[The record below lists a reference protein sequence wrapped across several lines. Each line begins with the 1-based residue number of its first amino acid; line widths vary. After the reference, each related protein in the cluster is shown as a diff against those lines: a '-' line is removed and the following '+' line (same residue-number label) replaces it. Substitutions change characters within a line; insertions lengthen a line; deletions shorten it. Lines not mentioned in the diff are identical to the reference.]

1 MDARRHVR
9 TGALAAIVTIF
20 LALVG
25 LIGGFT
31 DVFLIG
37 DEVTFAGLMLILPA
51 FAAGFVAAA
60 PRVEGGERRAMT
72 LGEAAVAA
80 AVAGA
85 VAGLVFALAFL
96 LTDLIGAA
104 RIRAV
109 FLNISP
115 ALMDFVS
122 FGQSI
127 GVGAAIVVAMS
138 AAAGVLGGLLRVAP
152 PVIRRSV
159 TAAVTVT
166 ILFGFLQRVIPIA
179 LDQLSLERDWLYSPT
194 FDGLT
199 WLGAAVVAAVSAGVS
214 LLNARFGSR
223 VRGSISTGMAARG
236 GPSISPVR
244 LLALA
249 LAAALLIAAP
259 LLLGSVISEV
269 LGTVMVFALLGIGLN
284 IVVGYAGLLDL
295 GYVFFFA
302 LGAYSLA
309 LLTGAT
315 LNAYGI
321 PPEPAISG
329 SLNFYVAIPLVM
341 VIAAAAGVL
350 VGAPVLRLR
359 GDYLALV
366 TLGLGEMVTVLVGSP
381 WLVPLVGGPSGM
393 RGITDA
399 AIGGLHFRDP
409 QRFYYLA
416 LAFVGLAAFV
426 SWRLASSRIGRAWTA
441 MREDEQ
447 TADAMGISTTRFKLL
462 AFAIGGAIGS
472 LGGALFAVK
481 IGSLTPASFQVIVSI
496 QVLGLVILGGM
507 GSIPGVLVGALVLVG
522 LPGLLREFEEYRFLA
537 YGAAVVAVMVLRPQG
552 LVPNVRRSRELQEEE
567 RAQDEW
573 AKAVEEGETPD
584 EASPA
589 TGVTT

>member
-1 MDARRHVR
+1 MAASRLVR
-9 TGALAAIVTIF
+9 MGAAAGVVTIF

-25 LIGGFT
+25 LIGNFT
-31 DVFLIG
+31 DVYLIG
-37 DEVTFAGLMLILPA
+37 DQITFAGLMLILPA
-51 FAAGFVAAA
+51 FIAGLVAAA
-60 PRVEGGERRAMT
+60 PRVEGGERHEMRLSEAM
-72 LGEAAVAA
+72 AAA

-85 VAGLVFALAFL
+85 AAGVTFGLAVL
-96 LTDLIGAA
+96 LADWIGVE

-109 FLNISP
+109 FLNVTP
-115 ALMDFVS
+115 QLMEFVTFS
-122 FGQSI
+122 QAT
-127 GVGAAIVVAMS
+127 GVGAVLIVVIS
-138 AAAGVLGGLLRVAP
+138 AAAGVFGGALRAAP
-152 PVIRRSV
+152 PPVRRPV
-159 TAAVTVT
+159 TAALVVV
-166 ILFGFLQRVIPIA
+166 LGFGFLQRVIPIA
-179 LDQLSLERDWLYSPT
+179 LDQLKLERDWLYSPE

-199 WLGAAVVAAVSAGVS
+199 WLGAVVVGAVAAGVS
-214 LLNARFGSR
+214 VLSSRFGDR
-223 VRGSISTGMAARG
+223 LRGSLARVG
-236 GPSISPVR
+236 GGSGPTINPAR
-244 LLALA
+244 LVAGLVALV
-249 LAAALLIAAP
+249 LLLVAP

-269 LGTVMVFALLGIGLN
+269 LGSVMVFALLGIGLN

-329 SLNFYVAIPLVM
+329 DLNFYLAIPIVM
-341 VIAAAAGVL
+341 LIAATAGLL

-399 AIGGLHFRDP
+399 AIGGLAFREP

-426 SWRLASSRIGRAWTA
+426 SWRLSTSRIGRAWTA

-481 IGSLTPASFQVIVSI
+481 IGSLTPASFQVLVSI

-507 GSIPGVLVGALVLVG
+507 GSIPGVIVGALVLVG

-552 LVPNVRRSRELQEEE
+552 LVPNVRRSRELQDEE

-573 AKAVEEGETPD
+573 AKAAEEGEAPPEVAT
-584 EASPA
+584 A
-589 TGVTT
+589 TGATT

>member
-1 MDARRHVR
+1 MAVSRWIRM
-9 TGALAAIVTIF
+9 GAAAGVVTIF

-31 DVFLIG
+31 DVYLIG
-37 DEVTFAGLMLILPA
+37 DQIVFAGLMLVLPA
-51 FAAGFVAAA
+51 FVAGLVAAA
-60 PRVEGGERRAMT
+60 PRIEGGERHEMR
-72 LGEAAVAA
+72 LSEAVIAA

-85 VAGLVFALAFL
+85 AAGVAFALAVVL
-96 LTDLIGAA
+96 ADWIGAE
-104 RIRAV
+104 RVRAV
-109 FLNISP
+109 FLNVSP
-115 ALMDFVS
+115 QLMGFVT
-122 FGQSI
+122 FGQAMGPGAVLIVAISTLAGTI
-127 GVGAAIVVAMS
+127 G
-138 AAAGVLGGLLRVAP
+138 GVLRVAP
-152 PVIRRSV
+152 PPVRRPV
-159 TAAVTVT
+159 TAAVLVT
-166 ILFGFLQRVIPIA
+166 LVFGFLQRVIPIA
-179 LDQLSLERDWLYSPT
+179 LDQLDLERDWLYSRE

-199 WLGAAVVAAVSAGVS
+199 WIGAIVVGAVTAGISV
-214 LLNARFGSR
+214 LNARFGDR
-223 VRGSISTGMAARG
+223 LRGSFARVG
-236 GPSISPVR
+236 GPGGPALSPVR
-244 LLALA
+244 LVAGLAALA
-249 LAAALLIAAP
+249 LLLVAP
-259 LLLGSVISEV
+259 LLLGSVISDV

-329 SLNFYVAIPLVM
+329 SLNFYLAIPIVM

-366 TLGLGEMVTVLVGSP
+366 TLGLGEMVTVLVASP
-381 WLVPLVGGPSGM
+381 WFVPLVGGPSGM
-393 RGITDA
+393 RDITDA
-399 AIGGLHFRDP
+399 AIGGVAFRDP

-416 LAFVGLAAFV
+416 LAFVGLAAFI
-426 SWRLASSRIGRAWTA
+426 SWRLATSRIGRAWTA

-481 IGSLTPASFQVIVSI
+481 IGSLTPASFQVLVSI

-507 GSIPGVLVGALVLVG
+507 GSIPGVIVGALVLVG

-552 LVPNVRRSRELQEEE
+552 LVPNVRRSRELQAEE

-573 AKAVEEGETPD
+573 AKAVEEGETPP
-584 EASPA
+584 EVARTTGAA
-589 TGVTT
+589 T

>member
-1 MDARRHVR
+1 MRRHVR
-9 TGALAAIVTIF
+9 TGALAGIVTIF

-31 DVFLIG
+31 DVFMIG
-37 DEVTFAGLMLILPA
+37 DEVSFAGLMLFLPA
-51 FAAGFVAAA
+51 FAAGVVAAA
-60 PRVEGGERRAMT
+60 PRVEGGERREKS

-80 AVAGA
+80 AIAAASAGA
-85 VAGLVFALAFL
+85 VFGLAVLLA
-96 LTDLIGAA
+96 DLIGVE
-104 RIRAV
+104 RIRPI
-109 FLNISP
+109 FLNVTQV
-115 ALMDFVS
+115 LMDFVT
-122 FGQSI
+122 FGRSTP
-127 GVGAAIVVAMS
+127 VGAAIIVVIS
-138 AAAGVLGGLLRVAP
+138 AAVGVLGGLLRVTP
-152 PVIRRSV
+152 PTARRAI
-159 TAAVTVT
+159 TAALTVT
-166 ILFGFLQRVIPIA
+166 IMFGFLQRVIPIA
-179 LDQLSLERDWLYSPT
+179 LDQLSLERDWLYHPIY
-194 FDGLT
+194 DGLT
-199 WLGAAVVAAVSAGVS
+199 WLGAVVVAAVSAGVS
-214 LLNARFGSR
+214 LLNARYGRR
-223 VRGSISTGMAARG
+223 VRGSFSRTGGRSGLAM
-236 GPSISPVR
+236 SPVR
-244 LLALA
+244 LIAGVVALA
-249 LAAALLIAAP
+249 LLLVAP
-259 LLLGSVISEV
+259 YLLGSVISEV

-329 SLNFYVAIPLVM
+329 SLNFYVAIPIVM
-341 VIAAAAGVL
+341 VIAAAAGLL

-366 TLGLGEMVTVLVGSP
+366 TLGLGEIVTVLLASP

-399 AIGGLHFRDP
+399 AIGGFAFRDP
-409 QRFYYLA
+409 QSFYYLA
-416 LAFVGLAAFV
+416 LAFVALAAFV

-496 QVLGLVILGGM
+496 QVLGLVILGGI

-537 YGAAVVAVMVLRPQG
+537 YGAAIVAVMILRPEG
-552 LVPNVRRSRELQEEE
+552 LVPNVRRSRELKDEES
-567 RAQDEW
+567 AQDEW
-573 AKAVEEGETPD
+573 AKTVEEAG
-584 EASPA
+584 ASSDAAPA
-589 TGVTT
+589 TGATT

>member
-1 MDARRHVR
+1 MAASRWVR
-9 TGALAAIVTIF
+9 MGAAAGVVTIF

-31 DVFLIG
+31 DVYLIG
-37 DEVTFAGLMLILPA
+37 DQITFAGLMLVLPA
-51 FAAGFVAAA
+51 FAAGLVAAA
-60 PRVEGGERRAMT
+60 PRVEAGERREMGLSEAIAAAALAGAAAGAT
-72 LGEAAVAA
+72 LGVAVI
-80 AVAGA
+80 
-85 VAGLVFALAFL
+85 LANI
-96 LTDLIGAA
+96 IGEE
-104 RIRAV
+104 RVRAV
-109 FLNISP
+109 FLNVSP
-115 ALMDFVS
+115 QLMEFVT
-122 FGQSI
+122 FGQTTV
-127 GVGAAIVVAMS
+127 VGAVIIVAISTVV
-138 AAAGVLGGLLRVAP
+138 GILGGALRVAP
-152 PVIRRSV
+152 ASVRRPV
-159 TAAVTVT
+159 TAAVMTT
-166 ILFGFLQRVIPIA
+166 LLFGFLQRVIPIA
-179 LDQLSLERDWLYSPT
+179 LDQLKLQRDWLYSVS

-199 WLGAAVVAAVSAGVS
+199 WIGAIVVGAVAAGISVLSG
-214 LLNARFGSR
+214 RFGSQLRGR
-223 VRGSISTGMAARG
+223 VAGLRGPTGPAV
-236 GPSISPVR
+236 SPGI
-244 LLALA
+244 LLAGL
-249 LAAALLIAAP
+249 LTLALLIAAP

-321 PPEPAISG
+321 PPDPAISG
-329 SLNFYVAIPLVM
+329 HLNFYVAIPIVM
-341 VIAAAAGVL
+341 LIAAGAGVL

-399 AIGGLHFRDP
+399 AIGGLAFRDP

-416 LAFVGLAAFV
+416 LAFVGLAAFI

-447 TADAMGISTTRFKLL
+447 TADAMGISTTKFKLL

-507 GSIPGVLVGALVLVG
+507 GSIPGVIVGALVLVG

-552 LVPNVRRSRELQEEE
+552 LVPNVRRSRELQDEE

-573 AKAVEEGETPD
+573 AKAVEEGETPPEIATAT
-584 EASPA
+584 EA
-589 TGVTT
+589 TT

>member
-1 MDARRHVR
+1 MRRHVR
-9 TGALAAIVTIF
+9 TGALAGIVTIF

-31 DVFLIG
+31 DVFMIG
-37 DEVTFAGLMLILPA
+37 DEISFAGLMLILPA
-51 FAAGFVAAA
+51 FAAGVVAAA
-60 PRVEGGERRAMT
+60 PRVEGGERREMS

-80 AVAGA
+80 AIAAASAGA
-85 VAGLVFALAFL
+85 VFGLAVVLA
-96 LTDLIGAA
+96 DLIGVE
-104 RIRAV
+104 RIRPI
-109 FLNISP
+109 FLNVTQV
-115 ALMDFVS
+115 LMDFVT
-122 FGQSI
+122 FGRSTP
-127 GVGAAIVVAMS
+127 VGAAIIVVIS
-138 AAAGVLGGLLRVAP
+138 TVAGVLGGLLRVTP
-152 PVIRRSV
+152 PTARRAI
-159 TAAVTVT
+159 TAALTVT

-179 LDQLSLERDWLYSPT
+179 LDQLSLERDWLYHPIY
-194 FDGLT
+194 DGLT
-199 WLGAAVVAAVSAGVS
+199 WLGAVVVAAVSAGLS
-214 LLNARFGSR
+214 LLNSRYGRR
-223 VRGSISTGMAARG
+223 VRGSFAGTGGRSGLAM
-236 GPSISPVR
+236 SPVR
-244 LLALA
+244 LIASVVAL
-249 LAAALLIAAP
+249 ALLIAAP

-329 SLNFYVAIPLVM
+329 SLNFYVAIPIVM
-341 VIAAAAGVL
+341 VIAAAAGLL

-366 TLGLGEMVTVLVGSP
+366 TLGLGEIVTVLLASP

-399 AIGGLHFRDP
+399 AIGGFAFRDP
-409 QRFYYLA
+409 QSFYYLA
-416 LAFVGLAAFV
+416 LAFVALAAFV

-496 QVLGLVILGGM
+496 QVLGLVILGGI

-537 YGAAVVAVMVLRPQG
+537 YGAAIVAVMILRPEG
-552 LVPNVRRSRELQEEE
+552 LIPNVRRSRELKDEES
-567 RAQDEW
+567 AQDEW
-573 AKAVEEGETPD
+573 AKTVEEAG
-584 EASPA
+584 ASSDAAPA
-589 TGVTT
+589 TGATT

>member
-1 MDARRHVR
+1 MVTSRWVR
-9 TGALAAIVTIF
+9 MGAAAGVVTIF

-31 DVFLIG
+31 DVYLIG
-37 DEVTFAGLMLILPA
+37 DQITFAGLMLVLPA
-51 FAAGFVAAA
+51 FAAGLVAAA
-60 PRVEGGERRAMT
+60 PRVKGGERVEMRPS
-72 LGEAAVAA
+72 EAIVAA
-80 AVAGA
+80 AVAGVAAGTAFGVA
-85 VAGLVFALAFL
+85 VI
-96 LTDLIGAA
+96 LTDLIGVE

-109 FLNISP
+109 FLNVSP
-115 ALMDFVS
+115 QLMEFVT
-122 FGQSI
+122 FGQATV
-127 GVGAAIVVAMS
+127 VGAVIIVAMS
-138 AAAGVLGGLLRVAP
+138 TVAGVLGGALRVAP
-152 PVIRRSV
+152 PSLRRPV
-159 TAAVTVT
+159 TAAVMTT
-166 ILFGFLQRVIPIA
+166 LLFGFLQRVIPIA
-179 LDQLSLERDWLYSPT
+179 LDQLKLERDWLYSPE

-199 WLGAAVVAAVSAGVS
+199 WIGAVVVAAVAAGFSILNGRFGDRLRGGLARAGGRSGPAISPIRLVAGVVALG
-214 LLNARFGSR
+214 LLL
-223 VRGSISTGMAARG
+223 V
-236 GPSISPVR
+236 
-244 LLALA
+244 
-249 LAAALLIAAP
+249 AP

-321 PPEPAISG
+321 PPEPVISG
-329 SLNFYVAIPLVM
+329 HLNFYLAIPIVM
-341 VIAAAAGVL
+341 VIAAAAGLL

-399 AIGGLHFRDP
+399 AIGGLAFRDP

-426 SWRLASSRIGRAWTA
+426 SWRLATSRIGRAWTA

-481 IGSLTPASFQVIVSI
+481 IGSLTPASFKVLVSI

-552 LVPNVRRSRELQEEE
+552 LIPNVRRSRELQDEE

-573 AKAVEEGETPD
+573 AKAAEEGETPP
-584 EASPA
+584 ENATA
-589 TGVTT
+589 TGATT

>member
-1 MDARRHVR
+1 MAASRWVR
-9 TGALAAIVTIF
+9 MGAAAGVVTIF

-31 DVFLIG
+31 DVYLIG
-37 DEVTFAGLMLILPA
+37 DQITFAGLMLILPA
-51 FAAGFVAAA
+51 FAAGMMAAG
-60 PRVEGGERRAMT
+60 PRVEGGERHEMR
-72 LGEAAVAA
+72 LSEATAAA

-85 VAGLVFALAFL
+85 AAGATFGLAVIL
-96 LTDLIGAA
+96 ANVIGED
-104 RIRAV
+104 RIRTV

-115 ALMDFVS
+115 QLTEFVT
-122 FGQSI
+122 FGQTTL
-127 GVGAAIVVAMS
+127 VGAAIIVAIS
-138 AAAGVLGGLLRVAP
+138 TAVGVLGGALRVAP
-152 PVIRRSV
+152 PPVRRPV
-159 TAAVTVT
+159 TAAVLTT
-166 ILFGFLQRVIPIA
+166 LLFGFLQRVIPIA
-179 LDQLSLERDWLYSPT
+179 LDQLKLERDWLYSVT

-199 WLGAAVVAAVSAGVS
+199 WIGAIVVATVAAGVS
-214 LLNARFGSR
+214 VLNGRFGARLRGR
-223 VRGSISTGMAARG
+223 VAGIRPRTGSTV
-236 GPSISPVR
+236 GPGV
-244 LLALA
+244 LVAGVFALG
-249 LAAALLIAAP
+249 LLIAAP

-321 PPEPAISG
+321 PPDPAISG
-329 SLNFYVAIPLVM
+329 HLNFYVAIPIVM
-341 VIAAAAGVL
+341 VIAAAAGLL

-399 AIGGLHFRDP
+399 AIGGLAFRDP

-416 LAFVGLAAFV
+416 LAFVGLAAFI
-426 SWRLASSRIGRAWTA
+426 SWRLATSRIGRAWTA
-441 MREDEQ
+441 MRENEQ

-462 AFAIGGAIGS
+462 AFSIGGAIGS

-481 IGSLTPASFQVIVSI
+481 IGSLTPASFQVLVSI

-552 LVPNVRRSRELQEEE
+552 LVPNVRRSRELQDEE

-573 AKAVEEGETPD
+573 AKAAEEGEAPP
-584 EASPA
+584 EIAPA
-589 TGVTT
+589 TGAAT

>member
-1 MDARRHVR
+1 MAARRWAR
-9 TGALAAIVTIF
+9 TGALGGIVTVF

-31 DVFLIG
+31 DVYLIG
-37 DEVTFAGLMLILPA
+37 DEVTFAGLMLFLPA
-51 FAAGFVAAA
+51 FMAGVVASAPRIEAGERHEMRPSEAVTAAAIAGAAAGA
-60 PRVEGGERRAMT
+60 
-72 LGEAAVAA
+72 
-80 AVAGA
+80 
-85 VAGLVFALAFL
+85 VFALAVVAA
-96 LTDLIGAA
+96 DVIGDE

-109 FLNISP
+109 FLNVSP
-115 ALMDFVS
+115 QLMEFVT
-122 FGQSI
+122 FQQAM
-127 GVGAAIVVAMS
+127 GVGALIIVVIS
-138 AAAGVLGGLLRVAP
+138 AVTGILGGALRVAP
-152 PVIRRSV
+152 ASVRRPV
-159 TAAVTVT
+159 TAAVTAT
-166 ILFGFLQRVIPIA
+166 LLFGFLQRVIPIA
-179 LDQLSLERDWLYSPT
+179 LDQLDLERDWLYSLT

-199 WLGAAVVAAVSAGVS
+199 WIGALVVAAVAAGISILNRRFGARLRGRVSGMRGRDGPAISPGLLLAGV
-214 LLNARFGSR
+214 
-223 VRGSISTGMAARG
+223 VAAG
-236 GPSISPVR
+236 
-244 LLALA
+244 
-249 LAAALLIAAP
+249 LLIAAP

-315 LNAYGI
+315 LNAFGI
-321 PPEPAISG
+321 PPEPVISG
-329 SLNFYVAIPLVM
+329 NLNFYVAIPIVM
-341 VIAAAAGVL
+341 VIAAVAGFL

-399 AIGGLHFRDP
+399 AIGGFAFRDP

-416 LAFVGLAAFV
+416 LAFVGLAAYV

-552 LVPNVRRSRELQEEE
+552 LVPNVRRSRELKDEES
-567 RAQDEW
+567 AQDEW
-573 AKAVEEGETPD
+573 AKAAEEGE
-584 EASPA
+584 ASPDIAIA
-589 TGVTT
+589 TGSGT

>member
-1 MDARRHVR
+1 MTAGRWVR
-9 TGALAAIVTIF
+9 AGVAAGVVTIF

-31 DVFLIG
+31 DVNLIG
-37 DEVTFAGLMLILPA
+37 DEITFAGLMLVLPA
-51 FAAGFVAAA
+51 FVAGLVAAA
-60 PRVEGGERRAMT
+60 PRVEAGERHEMP
-72 LGEAAVAA
+72 LSEAIVAA

-85 VAGLVFALAFL
+85 AAGAVFGVAVILANV
-96 LTDLIGAA
+96 IGEE

-109 FLNISP
+109 FLNVSP
-115 ALMDFVS
+115 QLIEFVT
-122 FGQSI
+122 FGQTTV
-127 GVGAAIVVAMS
+127 VGALIIVAIS
-138 AAAGVLGGLLRVAP
+138 AVAGVLGGALRVAP
-152 PVIRRSV
+152 TTIRRPV
-159 TAAVTVT
+159 TAAVMTT
-166 ILFGFLQRVIPIA
+166 LLFGFLQRVIPIA
-179 LDQLSLERDWLYSPT
+179 LDQLKLQRDWLYSVS

-199 WLGAAVVAAVSAGVS
+199 WVGAIVVAAVAAGVS
-214 LLNARFGSR
+214 VLNGRFGSQ
-223 VRGSISTGMAARG
+223 VRGRVAGLRG
-236 GPSISPVR
+236 RSGPAISPGV
-244 LLALA
+244 LLAAALA
-249 LAAALLIAAP
+249 LALLIAAP

-302 LGAYSLA
+302 LGAYALA

-321 PPEPAISG
+321 PPDPAISG
-329 SLNFYVAIPLVM
+329 HLNFYVAIPIVM
-341 VIAAAAGVL
+341 LIAAAAGVL

-399 AIGGLHFRDP
+399 AIGGLAFRDP

-416 LAFVGLAAFV
+416 LAFVGIAAFI
-426 SWRLASSRIGRAWTA
+426 SWRLATSRIGRAWTA

-472 LGGALFAVK
+472 LGGALVAVK

-552 LVPNVRRSRELQEEE
+552 LVPNVRRSRELQDEE

-573 AKAVEEGETPD
+573 AKAVEEGETPP
-584 EASPA
+584 EIAPA
-589 TGVTT
+589 TGATT

>member
-1 MDARRHVR
+1 MAARRWAAM
-9 TGALAAIVTIF
+9 GAIAGIVTIF

-25 LIGGFT
+25 LIGNFT
-31 DVFLIG
+31 DVYMIG
-37 DEVTFAGLMLILPA
+37 DEVTFAGLMLILPP
-51 FAAGFVAAA
+51 FVAGLVAAA
-60 PRVEGGERRAMT
+60 PRLEGGERHDMSIA
-72 LGEAAVAA
+72 EAARA
-80 AVAGA
+80 AV
-85 VAGLVFALAFL
+85 VAGTAAGVTFALAVVL
-96 LTDLIGAA
+96 AEWIGVE
-104 RIRAV
+104 RIRSV
-109 FLNISP
+109 FLNVTP
-115 ALMDFVS
+115 QLMEFVT
-122 FGQSI
+122 FGRSI
-127 GVGAAIVVAMS
+127 VVGAVLLVVFS
-138 AAAGVLGGLLRVAP
+138 TTGGLLGGLLRVAP
-152 PVIRRSV
+152 KSIRRPV
-159 TAAVTVT
+159 TAAVLATL
-166 ILFGFLQRVIPIA
+166 LFGFLQRVIPIA
-179 LDQLSLERDWLYSPT
+179 LDQLSLERDWLYSPQ

-199 WLGAAVVAAVSAGVS
+199 WLGAAVVACAAAAISI
-214 LLNARFGSR
+214 LRARFGAQL
-223 VRGSISTGMAARG
+223 RGRFDRARG
-236 GPSISPVR
+236 RDGTAISP
-244 LLALA
+244 
-249 LAAALLIAAP
+249 ALLLIGVVAVGLLLAAP

-269 LGTVMVFALLGIGLN
+269 LGTVLVFALLGLGLN

-302 LGAYSLA
+302 LGAYSVA

-315 LNAYGI
+315 LNAFGI

-329 SLNFYVAIPLVM
+329 SLNFYVAIPIVM
-341 VIAAAAGVL
+341 VIAALAGLL

-366 TLGLGEMVTVLVGSP
+366 TLGLGEIVTVLLGSP

-399 AIGGLHFRDP
+399 AIGGFGFRDP
-409 QRFYYLA
+409 QHFYYLA

-447 TADAMGISTTRFKLL
+447 TADAMGISTTSFKLL

-496 QVLGLVILGGM
+496 QVLGLVILGGI

-537 YGAAVVAVMVLRPQG
+537 YGAAVVAVMILRPEG
-552 LVPNVRRSRELQEEE
+552 LVPNVRRSRELKDEES
-567 RAQDEW
+567 AQDEW
-573 AKAVEEGETPD
+573 AKAAEAGDTPP
-584 EASPA
+584 EITTA
-589 TGVTT
+589 TGATT

>member
-1 MDARRHVR
+1 VIPARRWAR
-9 TGALAAIVTIF
+9 AGAFAGIVTIF

-25 LIGGFT
+25 LLGGFT
-31 DVFLIG
+31 DVYLIG
-37 DEVTFAGLMLILPA
+37 EQITFARLMLILPP
-51 FAAGFVAAA
+51 FIAGLLAAA
-60 PRVEGGERRAMT
+60 PRIEGGERHEMR
-72 LGEAAVAA
+72 LSEATT
-80 AVAGA
+80 AGA
-85 VAGLVFALAFL
+85 VAGGTAGIAFGLALVLAVW
-96 LTDLIGAA
+96 IGPD
-104 RIRAV
+104 RIRSV
-109 FLNISP
+109 FLNVSPQLMEFVTFGRATGIGAVIIVAIS
-115 ALMDFVS
+115 AV
-122 FGQSI
+122 
-127 GVGAAIVVAMS
+127 
-138 AAAGVLGGLLRVAP
+138 AGVLGGILRVLPAT
-152 PVIRRSV
+152 VRRPV
-159 TAAVTVT
+159 TAVVTVT
-166 ILFGFLQRVIPIA
+166 LLFGFLQRVIPIA
-179 LDQLSLERDWLYSPT
+179 LDQLDLERDWLYSPS

-199 WLGAAVVAAVSAGVS
+199 WIGAVAVAVVAAGLSV
-214 LLNARFGSR
+214 LRARFGAGLR
-223 VRGSISTGMAARG
+223 VRLAGARG
-236 GPSISPVR
+236 RSGPAVSPIT
-244 LLALA
+244 LLLG
-249 LAAALLIAAP
+249 AAALAVLIVAP

-315 LNAYGI
+315 LNAFGI
-321 PPEPAISG
+321 EPEPAISG
-329 SLNFYVAIPLVM
+329 SLNFYVAIPIVM
-341 VIAAAAGVL
+341 VIAATAGVL

-399 AIGGLHFRDP
+399 AIGGFAFRDP

-416 LAFVGLAAFV
+416 LAFVALAALV
-426 SWRLASSRIGRAWTA
+426 SWRLAASRIGRAWTA

-462 AFAIGGAIGS
+462 AFAIGGSIGS

-481 IGSLTPASFQVIVSI
+481 IGSLTPASFEVIVSI

-507 GSIPGVLVGALVLVG
+507 GSIPGVIVGALVLVG
-522 LPGLLREFEEYRFLA
+522 LPGLLREFEEYRLLA

-552 LVPNVRRSRELQEEE
+552 LVPNVRRSRELQDEE

-573 AKAVEEGETPD
+573 AKAEEAGET
-584 EASPA
+584 SPEIA
-589 TGVTT
+589 TTTGATT